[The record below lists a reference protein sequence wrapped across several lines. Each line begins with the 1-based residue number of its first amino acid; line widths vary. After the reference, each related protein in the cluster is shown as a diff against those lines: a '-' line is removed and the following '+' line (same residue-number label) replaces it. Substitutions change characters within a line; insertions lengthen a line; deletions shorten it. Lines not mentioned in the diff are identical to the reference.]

1 MLGESS
7 HFTDFINLDAQVK
20 WQEGLEDHLAPRIP
34 KSLALH
40 PPQRRINT
48 DATLVL
54 QCCCPS
60 TCLIIMQGG
69 YQNSFSFFIE
79 MSNNA
84 AFSGKLRRVSCEG
97 WKLQIQMK
105 PRKFFKQ
112 LIHTRST
119 STPTTSLTH
128 GSLKPVNLTIHRRKH
143 WIAIFQLET
152 NWIYSTAVAAHGQP
166 VKKGCN
172 RQIWHG
178 SNGMN
183 QKNVTQMVP

>member
-20 WQEGLEDHLAPRIP
+20 WQEGLEDHQAPRIP

-84 AFSGKLRRVSCEG
+84 AFSGKLRRRSRMPRFCALLSTLPALED
-97 WKLQIQMK
+97 LQLLCTISAIGITAWTMDILVL
-105 PRKFFKQ
+105 R
-112 LIHTRST
+112 LILPSFHF
-119 STPTTSLTH
+119 SLSNLH
-128 GSLKPVNLTIHRRKH
+128 CRAALAKVVAVDDPLLSFDYLLPV
-143 WIAIFQLET
+143 
-152 NWIYSTAVAAHGQP
+152 V
-166 VKKGCN
+166 
-172 RQIWHG
+172 
-178 SNGMN
+178 
-183 QKNVTQMVP
+183 